1 MSYIRAQ
8 RAPLPKVSAT
18 PKAEVQETVVKFVFS
33 ERAKQG
39 RGLQVNLNDL
49 AGGISIA
56 YSN

>member
-1 MSYIRAQ
+1 MRAQ
-8 RAPLPKVSAT
+8 GAPLPKASAT
-18 PKAEVQETVVKFVFS
+18 PKAEVQETVIKFMFS

-49 AGGISIA
+49 AGGISIP